1 MGYVTRL
8 FSVICKYTFF
18 FVKLYT
24 QMTIICDFLEIFLP
38 KGGCVNIFCIFA
50 KEITYLNKR
59 INTMEETRKEQLLP
73 DPETGS
79 DEAAASTFDR
89 NRHIFGA
96 IFGPVCALLVW
107 FTPIAGLSPEAH
119 KLLAIMVLVAIWW
132 ITEPIPIPVTS
143 LVGPTLCVVFGIVKM
158 KEAFAAFANPMIF
171 LFMGG
176 FIIAKAMMVNGL
188 DKRIAYGIMSMKW
201 VGDSPRRIFLAIGLA
216 CMLCSGWISNTAT
229 AAMMFPIALGL
240 LEAIREMMAANGKTI
255 NLRTYKYATGLM
267 LMTAYSCSIG
277 GVLTPIGTPPNII
290 MLGFLS
296 EMCDLHI
303 SFFQWMV
310 WGFVAMVCYF
320 VITYI
325 LLYKMFPS
333 DVEHIEGAQEFIG
346 NKVRSLGNWTRAQK
360 NTLFAFIVA
369 VLLWVTPGFL
379 NIFLGTESEVLNTY
393 NKLFPEAIAAMI
405 GALLLFF
412 LPVDMK
418 RRKMTLEWKDAV
430 AGVEWGTLLLF
441 GGGLAM
447 GGMMYSTGLS
457 GWIGGQIISLLGG
470 EPSELLLVAVFCV
483 MSLLL
488 SELTSHTAATNMIGP
503 LAIGAAL
510 SAGFSPIPVAVGVAL
525 SASLGFMLPVSTPP
539 NAIVYASG
547 YIPITKMIKTGV
559 IIDVIGIACITIP
572 IVLFLVKMIV

>member
-1 MGYVTRL
+1 MDKQKNIGEE
-8 FSVICKYTFF
+8 
-18 FVKLYT
+18 KL
-24 QMTIICDFLEIFLP
+24 
-38 KGGCVNIFCIFA
+38 
-50 KEITYLNKR
+50 
-59 INTMEETRKEQLLP
+59 EQNQ
-73 DPETGS
+73 DSG
-79 DEAAASTFDR
+79 FDR
-89 NRHIFGA
+89 KRRITGA
-96 IFGPVCALLVW
+96 ICGPICAFLV
-107 FTPIAGLSPEAH
+107 FITPIAGLSPQAH
-119 KLLAIMVLVAIWW
+119 TLLSIMTLVALWW

-143 LVGPTLCVVFGIVKM
+143 LLGPTLCVVFGVVKM

-188 DKRIAYGIMSMKW
+188 DKRIAYGIISMKW
-201 VGDSPRRIFLAIGLA
+201 VGDSPRKIFLAIGLA
-216 CMLCSGWISNTAT
+216 CMFCSGWISNTAT

-240 LEAIREMMAANGKTI
+240 LEAISEMMASNGKTI

-267 LMTAYSCSIG
+267 LMTAYACSIG

-290 MLGFLS
+290 MLGFLN
-296 EMCDLHI
+296 EMSDIHI

-310 WGFVAMVCYF
+310 WGFVAMIAYFIIAYF
-320 VITYI
+320 V
-325 LLYKMFPS
+325 LSRMFPS

-346 NKVRSLGNWTRAQK
+346 GKVKELGKWTRAQK
-360 NTLFAFIVA
+360 NTLIAFLAA
-369 VLLWVTPGFL
+369 VVLWVTPGVL
-379 NIFLGTESEVLNTY
+379 SILLGTESETLNHY
-393 NKLFPEAIAAMI
+393 NKLFPEAIAAMV

-412 LPVDMK
+412 LPVDLK
-418 RRKMTLEWKDAV
+418 KGKMTLSWKQAM

-457 GWIGGQIISLLGG
+457 GWIGDQIITIMGG
-470 EPSELLLVAVFCV
+470 EPSQLILVAVFCV

-503 LAIGAAL
+503 LAIGAAV
-510 SAGFSPIPVAVGVAL
+510 SAGFSPVPVAVGVAL

-547 YIPITKMIKTGV
+547 YVPITKMIKTGV
-559 IIDVIGIACITIP
+559 YIDFIGIALVTIP
-572 IVLFLVKMIV
+572 IVLYLVTLII

>member
-1 MGYVTRL
+1 
-8 FSVICKYTFF
+8 
-18 FVKLYT
+18 
-24 QMTIICDFLEIFLP
+24 MTENKI
-38 KGGCVNIFCIFA
+38 
-50 KEITYLNKR
+50 KEKVANAQKAL
-59 INTMEETRKEQLLP
+59 
-73 DPETGS
+73 
-79 DEAAASTFDR
+79 DEDSAFDR
-89 NRHIFGA
+89 KRRIIGA
-96 IFGPVCALLVW
+96 ICGPICAILVW
-107 FTPIAGLSPEAH
+107 FTPIADLSPEAH
-119 KLLAIMVLVAIWW
+119 KLLAIMTLVALWW

-143 LVGPTLCVVFGIVKM
+143 LVGPTLCVILGVVKM
-158 KEAFAAFANPMIF
+158 KDAFAAFSNPMIF

-240 LEAIREMMAANGKTI
+240 LEAIKEMMAANGKVI
-255 NLRTYKYATGLM
+255 DLRTYKYATGLM
-267 LMTAYSCSIG
+267 LMTAYACSIG

-290 MLGFLS
+290 MLGFLN
-296 EMCDLHI
+296 EMCDIHV
-303 SFFQWMV
+303 SFFDWMV

-320 VITYI
+320 VIAYI
-325 LLYKMFPS
+325 VLSRMFPS
-333 DVEHIEGAQEFIG
+333 DVDHIEGAQQLIG
-346 NKVRSLGNWTRAQK
+346 KKVKELGHWTRAQK

-369 VLLWVTPGFL
+369 VALWVTPGVL
-379 NIFLGTESEVLNTY
+379 SMACGTESTVLKEY
-393 NKLFPEAIAAMI
+393 NRLFPEAVVAMI

-412 LPVDMK
+412 LPVD
-418 RRKMTLEWKDAV
+418 RKWTQMTLSWKDAV
-430 AGVEWGTLLLF
+430 EGVEWGTLLLF

-457 GWIGGQIISLLGG
+457 GWIGTQIIGMMGG
-470 EPSELLLVAVFCV
+470 EPSQLLLVAVFCV

-510 SAGFSPIPVAVGVAL
+510 SAGFSPVPVAVGVAL

-559 IIDVIGIACITIP
+559 YIDVIGIAIVTIP
-572 IVLFLVKMIV
+572 IVLYLVGMVI

>member
-1 MGYVTRL
+1 
-8 FSVICKYTFF
+8 
-18 FVKLYT
+18 
-24 QMTIICDFLEIFLP
+24 MT
-38 KGGCVNIFCIFA
+38 
-50 KEITYLNKR
+50 
-59 INTMEETRKEQLLP
+59 ETNDIKPAVADVEQK
-73 DPETGS
+73 DS
-79 DEAAASTFDR
+79 AFDR
-89 NRHIFGA
+89 KRRIVGA
-96 IFGPVCALLVW
+96 IGGPLCALLVW
-107 FTPIAGLSPEAH
+107 FTPIEALSPEAH
-119 KLLAIMVLVAIWW
+119 KLLAIMTLVALWW
-132 ITEPIPIPVTS
+132 ITEPVPIPVTS
-143 LVGPTLCVVFGIVKM
+143 LIGPTLCVVLGVVKM

-188 DKRIAYGIMSMKW
+188 DKRIAFGIMSMKW
-201 VGDSPRRIFLAIGLA
+201 VGDNPRRIFLAIGLA

-240 LEAIREMMAANGKTI
+240 LEAIREMMAAQGIKI
-255 NLRTYKYATGLM
+255 NLGTYKYATGLM
-267 LMTAYSCSIG
+267 LMTAYACSIG

-296 EMCDLHI
+296 EMADIHI

-310 WGFVAMVCYF
+310 WGFVAMVIYF
-320 VITYI
+320 VIAYI
-325 LLYKMFPS
+325 VLSKMFPP
-333 DVEHIEGAQEFIG
+333 DVKHIEGANEFIE
-346 NKVRSLGNWTRAQK
+346 NKVRELGKWTVAQK

-369 VLLWVTPGFL
+369 VVLWVTPG
-379 NIFLGTESEVLNTY
+379 IIGIVWGSESEILKGY
-393 NKLFPEAIAAMI
+393 NKIFPEAIAAMI

-412 LPVDMK
+412 MPVDMK
-418 RRKMTLEWKDAV
+418 KRKMTLEWKQAV
-430 AGVEWGTLLLF
+430 EGVEWGTLLLF

-457 GWIGGQIISLLGG
+457 EWIGNQIVVMMGG
-470 EPSELLLVAVFCV
+470 NPSEVLMVAVFCV

-503 LAIGAAL
+503 LAIGAAI

-559 IIDVIGIACITIP
+559 YIDFIGIAAVTIP
-572 IVLFLVKMIV
+572 LAIYLVKMVMGIL

>member
-1 MGYVTRL
+1 MEDNL
-8 FSVICKYTFF
+8 K
-18 FVKLYT
+18 
-24 QMTIICDFLEIFLP
+24 D
-38 KGGCVNIFCIFA
+38 
-50 KEITYLNKR
+50 LNAPVV
-59 INTMEETRKEQLLP
+59 EP
-73 DPETGS
+73 
-79 DEAAASTFDR
+79 DEAETDSAFDR
-89 NRHIFGA
+89 RRRLIGA
-96 IFGPVCALLVW
+96 IGAPICALLVW

-119 KLLAIMVLVAIWW
+119 KLLAIMTLVALWW

-143 LVGPTLCVVFGIVKM
+143 MVGPTLCVICGVVKM

-188 DKRIAYGIMSMKW
+188 DKRIAYGIISMKW
-201 VGDSPRRIFLAIGLA
+201 VGDCPRRIFLAIGLA

-267 LMTAYSCSIG
+267 LMTAYACSIG

-296 EMCDLHI
+296 EMCDIHV

-310 WGFVAMVCYF
+310 WGLVAMIAYF
-320 VITYI
+320 IIAYI
-325 LLYKMFPS
+325 VLARMFPS
-333 DVEHIEGAQEFIG
+333 DVEHIEGAQDFIRG
-346 NKVRSLGNWTRAQK
+346 KVKELGNWTTAQK
-360 NTLFAFIVA
+360 NTLFAFLVA
-369 VLLWVTPGFL
+369 VILWVTPGFL
-379 NIFLGTESEVLNTY
+379 NIFLGTQSEVLTAY
-393 NKLFPEAIAAMI
+393 NRLFPEAIAAMI

-412 LPVDMK
+412 LPVDHK
-418 RRKMTLEWKDAV
+418 WSRMTLTWSDAV
-430 AGVEWGTLLLF
+430 KGVEWGTLLLF

-457 GWIGGQIISLLGG
+457 EWIGAQIISMMGG

-510 SAGFSPIPVAVGVAL
+510 SAGFSPVPVAVGVAL

-559 IIDVIGIACITIP
+559 YIDFIGIAVVTIP
-572 IVLFLVKMIV
+572 IVLYLVEMIL